1 MTSERFCHKT
11 KTDKAY
17 YYERYRTQHRAII
30 LLLQLE
36 SSFPLFFLPNQG
48 KQLLYFAA
56 THCHESIML
65 FHIHAAHIFL
75 A

>member
-36 SSFPLFFLPNQG
+36 SSFPLFFSPRIKVNSCFI
-48 KQLLYFAA
+48 LLRRTA
-56 THCHESIML
+56 TK
-65 FHIHAAHIFL
+65 A
-75 A
+75 